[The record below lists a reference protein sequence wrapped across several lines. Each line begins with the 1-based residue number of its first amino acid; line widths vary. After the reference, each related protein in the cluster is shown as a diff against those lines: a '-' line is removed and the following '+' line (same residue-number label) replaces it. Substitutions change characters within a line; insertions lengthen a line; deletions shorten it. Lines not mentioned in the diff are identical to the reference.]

1 MFTTLTTAQSIMNT
15 RKSRLP
21 AGLLDESKVLLVAAE
36 EILLPPLDEGGGGAV
51 DGRMVLAMVVVIQKV
66 AKQIVQG
73 KGEGGRSE
81 ERGSR
86 LEVVVKRK

>member
-21 AGLLDESKVLLVAAE
+21 AGLLLDESSKVLLVAE

-51 DGRMVLAMVVVIQKV
+51 DGRMVLAMVLSFEKWQS
-66 AKQIVQG
+66 QG

-81 ERGSR
+81 ERGSWKLGLR
-86 LEVVVKRK
+86 FR

>member
-21 AGLLDESKVLLVAAE
+21 AGLLDGSDVLLVAAE

-51 DGRMVLAMVVVIQKV
+51 DGRMVLAIVKSIYDVVVI
-66 AKQIVQG
+66 ANH
-73 KGEGGRSE
+73 
-81 ERGSR
+81 
-86 LEVVVKRK
+86 